1 MPTHEKIAAFSIRSR
16 MEKNFKE
23 IIVTPYHLI
32 PLEVPDPPN
41 DDKEDSNAVND
52 LVTKLHEHYLRDNMY
67 DEGDILF
74 YRINYRLMDTLRI
87 SKGAAEEFHKV
98 YHIANPRRVSGGYCK
113 KCEKIITIIPI
124 IYGALKPELAN
135 LLNAENKGKLIIGN
149 TNDIR
154 EGNKIAMFGCNVC
167 KTPLP
172 EYGTM

>member
-1 MPTHEKIAAFSIRSR
+1 MRE
-16 MEKNFKE
+16 NFKE
-23 IIVTPYHLI
+23 IIVTPDHQI
-32 PLEVPDPPN
+32 PLEVPDTAN
-41 DDKEDSNAVND
+41 DSKEDGRPVKA
-52 LVTKLHEHYLRDNMY
+52 LITKLHEHYLRDNMY
-67 DEGDILF
+67 DEGDLLF

-87 SKGAAEEFHKV
+87 SRAAAEEFHKI

-124 IYGALKPELAN
+124 IYGVPKPELAN
-135 LLNAENKGKLIIGN
+135 LLKAENKGKLIIGN
-149 TNDIR
+149 AKDIR